1 MKMNL
6 TTSEKNRGLVRFLL
20 MSLLLS
26 ILILPAH
33 AQDRVTVSG
42 QLTDSSQTPLIGAS
56 VIEKGTTNG
65 VTTDAD
71 GRYQISVKPDGVID
85 FSFIGYKPQS
95 LAVMNRTEINVT
107 MEEDATMIGEVVAIG
122 YGSQRKEDLS
132 MAVSTVKVDDAAR
145 SRAADLGTL
154 LQGRMPGV
162 TIQQSGDPLQ
172 KASFTVRGRGS
183 KGNDDGTDKSAAYS
197 RDNIGPTSGD
207 GVLVVVDGVPGA
219 PYMAED
225 IETITIL
232 KDAASAAIYGAS
244 VGSSGVILITTRQAQ
259 AGKTRV
265 NVNVSVGFERAMN
278 LPTML
283 NAQQFCDVWG
293 KAVEN
298 SPGSSLP
305 NLANPQVYAGANV
318 TRTDWLDEIFR
329 TGLTQHYAVS
339 ITGGSETLSS
349 ILSVTYDKK
358 EGTLLNTWSQALGAK
373 LHTEFKPVKWL
384 KLSERV
390 NFEYSNG
397 QGNIS
402 TSHTGPI
409 YGAMWFPASASV
421 YDRDANGNIVYGDD
435 GKPKWGGIASSAD
448 MASGVEGPNIVN
460 PVAQLETMHRRYP
473 RTKIFSTT
481 SLEIKPITSLT
492 LKSEFTA
499 DLDMREED
507 EFSPVIDVPGG
518 SSTSSR
524 EQFNYNNFHYLWET
538 TATYAQVFG
547 RHHISAMAGFTTDY
561 KKFRYYS
568 PKMGMY
574 ISSDPIGLAGGNP
587 TLYGYVFDP
596 NTQVDPF
603 GLDCD
608 KVNKARA
615 RQHKMLQDNKG
626 FNISPT
632 DWDAYPSIGRNGTFI
647 TDCKGA
653 LGYFGNFKKG
663 DTITISSVKA
673 AKIESDMGLN
683 PGSLQNGFKIREV
696 SGISSMNPRSPLEG
710 NEYFLGGG
718 QHLPGG
724 APEMVINSIPTTDN
738 ASVTTI
744 LTVLVK

>member
-65 VTTDAD
+65 VTTYAD

-259 AGKTRV
+259 AGKARV
-265 NVNVSVGFERAMN
+265 NVNVSVGFERSMN

-473 RTKIFSTT
+473 RTKISRPTSTCVRRMNSRPSSTCRADRALRAASSSTT
-481 SLEIKPITSLT
+481 TTST
-492 LKSEFTA
+492 IFGKRQRPTRKSSDATTSA
-499 DLDMREED
+499 PWRV
-507 EFSPVIDVPGG
+507 SPP
-518 SSTSSR
+518 TTR
-524 EQFNYNNFHYLWET
+524 NY
-538 TATYAQVFG
+538 
-547 RHHISAMAGFTTDY
+547 ISATSARRAMAPTT
-561 KKFRYYS
+561 
-568 PKMGMY
+568 
-574 ISSDPIGLAGGNP
+574 
-587 TLYGYVFDP
+587 T
-596 NTQVDPF
+596 
-603 GLDCD
+603 
-608 KVNKARA
+608 
-615 RQHKMLQDNKG
+615 
-626 FNISPT
+626 
-632 DWDAYPSIGRNGTFI
+632 
-647 TDCKGA
+647 
-653 LGYFGNFKKG
+653 
-663 DTITISSVKA
+663 TIW
-673 AKIESDMGLN
+673 
-683 PGSLQNGFKIREV
+683 
-696 SGISSMNPRSPLEG
+696 
-710 NEYFLGGG
+710 Y
-718 QHLPGG
+718 G
-724 APEMVINSIPTTDN
+724 APQAHGPRTRTKI
-738 ASVTTI
+738 
-744 LTVLVK
+744 

>member
-6 TTSEKNRGLVRFLL
+6 TTSEKNRGFVRFLL

-259 AGKTRV
+259 AGKARV
-265 NVNVSVGFERAMN
+265 NVNVSVGFERSMN

-298 SPGSSLP
+298 SPHGSDAALCRVDYRRQRDALVDP
-305 NLANPQVYAGANV
+305 LGNLRQKGRHPAQHMEPSAGCETPYGIQAGQMA
-318 TRTDWLDEIFR
+318 EIVGARKLRILQR
-329 TGLTQHYAVS
+329 TGQHQHLAH
-339 ITGGSETLSS
+339 GSHL
-349 ILSVTYDKK
+349 
-358 EGTLLNTWSQALGAK
+358 
-373 LHTEFKPVKWL
+373 
-384 KLSERV
+384 
-390 NFEYSNG
+390 
-397 QGNIS
+397 
-402 TSHTGPI
+402 
-409 YGAMWFPASASV
+409 
-421 YDRDANGNIVYGDD
+421 
-435 GKPKWGGIASSAD
+435 
-448 MASGVEGPNIVN
+448 
-460 PVAQLETMHRRYP
+460 RRHVVP
-473 RTKIFSTT
+473 R
-481 SLEIKPITSLT
+481 
-492 LKSEFTA
+492 
-499 DLDMREED
+499 
-507 EFSPVIDVPGG
+507 
-518 SSTSSR
+518 
-524 EQFNYNNFHYLWET
+524 
-538 TATYAQVFG
+538 
-547 RHHISAMAGFTTDY
+547 
-561 KKFRYYS
+561 FR
-568 PKMGMY
+568 
-574 ISSDPIGLAGGNP
+574 IGL
-587 TLYGYVFDP
+587 
-596 NTQVDPF
+596 
-603 GLDCD
+603 
-608 KVNKARA
+608 
-615 RQHKMLQDNKG
+615 
-626 FNISPT
+626 
-632 DWDAYPSIGRNGTFI
+632 
-647 TDCKGA
+647 
-653 LGYFGNFKKG
+653 
-663 DTITISSVKA
+663 
-673 AKIESDMGLN
+673 
-683 PGSLQNGFKIREV
+683 
-696 SGISSMNPRSPLEG
+696 
-710 NEYFLGGG
+710 
-718 QHLPGG
+718 
-724 APEMVINSIPTTDN
+724 
-738 ASVTTI
+738 
-744 LTVLVK
+744 

>member
-1 MKMNL
+1 
-6 TTSEKNRGLVRFLL
+6 

-197 RDNIGPTSGD
+197 RDNVGPTSGD

-278 LPTML
+278 LRRCSTHSSSATSGARPSRTRRAARCPIWPTAGL
-283 NAQQFCDVWG
+283 CRRQRHPHRLARRNLPHGSDAALCRVDYRRQRDALVDPLGNLRQKGRHPAQHM
-293 KAVEN
+293 EP
-298 SPGSSLP
+298 S
-305 NLANPQVYAGANV
+305 AGC
-318 TRTDWLDEIFR
+318 
-329 TGLTQHYAVS
+329 
-339 ITGGSETLSS
+339 ETPYG
-349 ILSVTYDKK
+349 I
-358 EGTLLNTWSQALGAK
+358 QA
-373 LHTEFKPVKWL
+373 VKWL

-448 MASGVEGPNIVN
+448 MASGVEVP
-460 PVAQLETMHRRYP
+460 
-473 RTKIFSTT
+473 T
-481 SLEIKPITSLT
+481 S
-492 LKSEFTA
+492 
-499 DLDMREED
+499 
-507 EFSPVIDVPGG
+507 
-518 SSTSSR
+518 
-524 EQFNYNNFHYLWET
+524 
-538 TATYAQVFG
+538 
-547 RHHISAMAGFTTDY
+547 
-561 KKFRYYS
+561 
-568 PKMGMY
+568 
-574 ISSDPIGLAGGNP
+574 
-587 TLYGYVFDP
+587 
-596 NTQVDPF
+596 
-603 GLDCD
+603 
-608 KVNKARA
+608 
-615 RQHKMLQDNKG
+615 
-626 FNISPT
+626 
-632 DWDAYPSIGRNGTFI
+632 
-647 TDCKGA
+647 
-653 LGYFGNFKKG
+653 
-663 DTITISSVKA
+663 
-673 AKIESDMGLN
+673 
-683 PGSLQNGFKIREV
+683 
-696 SGISSMNPRSPLEG
+696 
-710 NEYFLGGG
+710 
-718 QHLPGG
+718 
-724 APEMVINSIPTTDN
+724 
-738 ASVTTI
+738 
-744 LTVLVK
+744 

>member
-448 MASGVEGPNIVN
+448 MAAASRVP
-460 PVAQLETMHRRYP
+460 
-473 RTKIFSTT
+473 T
-481 SLEIKPITSLT
+481 S
-492 LKSEFTA
+492 
-499 DLDMREED
+499 
-507 EFSPVIDVPGG
+507 
-518 SSTSSR
+518 
-524 EQFNYNNFHYLWET
+524 
-538 TATYAQVFG
+538 
-547 RHHISAMAGFTTDY
+547 
-561 KKFRYYS
+561 
-568 PKMGMY
+568 
-574 ISSDPIGLAGGNP
+574 
-587 TLYGYVFDP
+587 
-596 NTQVDPF
+596 
-603 GLDCD
+603 
-608 KVNKARA
+608 
-615 RQHKMLQDNKG
+615 
-626 FNISPT
+626 
-632 DWDAYPSIGRNGTFI
+632 
-647 TDCKGA
+647 
-653 LGYFGNFKKG
+653 
-663 DTITISSVKA
+663 
-673 AKIESDMGLN
+673 
-683 PGSLQNGFKIREV
+683 
-696 SGISSMNPRSPLEG
+696 
-710 NEYFLGGG
+710 
-718 QHLPGG
+718 
-724 APEMVINSIPTTDN
+724 
-738 ASVTTI
+738 
-744 LTVLVK
+744 

>member
-409 YGAMWFPASASV
+409 
-421 YDRDANGNIVYGDD
+421 
-435 GKPKWGGIASSAD
+435 
-448 MASGVEGPNIVN
+448 
-460 PVAQLETMHRRYP
+460 
-473 RTKIFSTT
+473 
-481 SLEIKPITSLT
+481 
-492 LKSEFTA
+492 
-499 DLDMREED
+499 
-507 EFSPVIDVPGG
+507 
-518 SSTSSR
+518 
-524 EQFNYNNFHYLWET
+524 
-538 TATYAQVFG
+538 
-547 RHHISAMAGFTTDY
+547 
-561 KKFRYYS
+561 
-568 PKMGMY
+568 
-574 ISSDPIGLAGGNP
+574 
-587 TLYGYVFDP
+587 
-596 NTQVDPF
+596 
-603 GLDCD
+603 
-608 KVNKARA
+608 
-615 RQHKMLQDNKG
+615 
-626 FNISPT
+626 
-632 DWDAYPSIGRNGTFI
+632 
-647 TDCKGA
+647 
-653 LGYFGNFKKG
+653 
-663 DTITISSVKA
+663 
-673 AKIESDMGLN
+673 
-683 PGSLQNGFKIREV
+683 
-696 SGISSMNPRSPLEG
+696 
-710 NEYFLGGG
+710 
-718 QHLPGG
+718 
-724 APEMVINSIPTTDN
+724 
-738 ASVTTI
+738 
-744 LTVLVK
+744 

>member
-1 MKMNL
+1 MNL
-6 TTSEKNRGLVRFLL
+6 TTSEKNRGFVRFLL

-162 TIQQSGDPLQ
+162 TIKQSGDPLQ

-197 RDNIGPTSGD
+197 RDNVGPTSGD

-499 DLDMREED
+499 DLDMRDED
-507 EFSPVIDVPGG
+507 EFSPVIDVPGEHFEPRAVQLQQLPLSLG
-518 SSTSSR
+518 NDGYLRASLRTPPHQR
-524 EQFNYNNFHYLWET
+524 HGGFHHRLQET
-538 TATYAQVFG
+538 TFPRLPHAGLRLQRRPQSGMG
-547 RHHISAMAGFTTDY
+547 RRRLMDQEPER
-561 KKFRYYS
+561 RYS
-568 PKMGMY
+568 RLL
-574 ISSDPIGLAGGNP
+574 DGLVP
-587 TLYGYVFDP
+587 CPSRLFVRRPLFP
-596 NTQVDPF
+596 H
-603 GLDCD
+603 
-608 KVNKARA
+608 
-615 RQHKMLQDNKG
+615 RQHPPRRIVETARSKELRLVPG
-626 FNISPT
+626 HFGIVET
-632 DWDAYPSIGRNGTFI
+632 L
-647 TDCKGA
+647 
-653 LGYFGNFKKG
+653 LGE
-663 DTITISSVKA
+663 ILPECRSQQ
-673 AKIESDMGLN
+673 GLR
-683 PGSLQNGFKIREV
+683 PRE
-696 SGISSMNPRSPLEG
+696 IPCR
-710 NEYFLGGG
+710 LG
-718 QHLPGG
+718 
-724 APEMVINSIPTTDN
+724 
-738 ASVTTI
+738 
-744 LTVLVK
+744 

>member
-6 TTSEKNRGLVRFLL
+6 TTSEKNRGFVRFLL

-42 QLTDSSQTPLIGAS
+42 QVTDSSQTPLIGAS

-183 KGNDDGTDKSAAYS
+183 KGNDDGMDKSAAYS

-259 AGKTRV
+259 AGKARV
-265 NVNVSVGFERAMN
+265 NVNVSVGFERSMN

-298 SPGSSLP
+298 SPGRLAAQSGQPAGLCRRQRHPHRLARRNLP
-305 NLANPQVYAGANV
+305 HGSDAALCRVDYRRQRDALVDPLGNLRQKGRHPAQHMEPSAGCKTPYGIQAGQMA
-318 TRTDWLDEIFR
+318 EIVGARKLRILQR
-329 TGLTQHYAVS
+329 TGQHQHLA
-339 ITGGSETLSS
+339 
-349 ILSVTYDKK
+349 
-358 EGTLLNTWSQALGAK
+358 
-373 LHTEFKPVKWL
+373 H
-384 KLSERV
+384 
-390 NFEYSNG
+390 
-397 QGNIS
+397 
-402 TSHTGPI
+402 GPH
-409 YGAMWFPASASV
+409 
-421 YDRDANGNIVYGDD
+421 
-435 GKPKWGGIASSAD
+435 
-448 MASGVEGPNIVN
+448 
-460 PVAQLETMHRRYP
+460 LRRHVVP
-473 RTKIFSTT
+473 R
-481 SLEIKPITSLT
+481 
-492 LKSEFTA
+492 
-499 DLDMREED
+499 
-507 EFSPVIDVPGG
+507 
-518 SSTSSR
+518 
-524 EQFNYNNFHYLWET
+524 
-538 TATYAQVFG
+538 
-547 RHHISAMAGFTTDY
+547 
-561 KKFRYYS
+561 FR
-568 PKMGMY
+568 
-574 ISSDPIGLAGGNP
+574 IGL
-587 TLYGYVFDP
+587 
-596 NTQVDPF
+596 
-603 GLDCD
+603 
-608 KVNKARA
+608 
-615 RQHKMLQDNKG
+615 
-626 FNISPT
+626 
-632 DWDAYPSIGRNGTFI
+632 
-647 TDCKGA
+647 
-653 LGYFGNFKKG
+653 
-663 DTITISSVKA
+663 
-673 AKIESDMGLN
+673 
-683 PGSLQNGFKIREV
+683 
-696 SGISSMNPRSPLEG
+696 
-710 NEYFLGGG
+710 
-718 QHLPGG
+718 
-724 APEMVINSIPTTDN
+724 
-738 ASVTTI
+738 
-744 LTVLVK
+744 